1 MTDEPRALPG
11 ADLEG
16 FVNELIEFV
25 GLDDADVAVIRR
37 TAPALL
43 KHERAITDAIYDH
56 FLKFPPTARFFLLED
71 GTPDGQR
78 LERRK
83 HSLARWLR
91 QTAEAALTHDF
102 SYSLLAVGLSH
113 SHRAQGPGGTVPP
126 HFMIGTMSLAQTAFA
141 HIFQAE
147 LADLGEAFAASLA
160 WNKLLLVHVNVLLL
174 GYMLPQ
180 HPGSTGT
187 HP

>member
-1 MTDEPRALPG
+1 
-11 ADLEG
+11 
-16 FVNELIEFV
+16 
-25 GLDDADVAVIRR
+25 
-37 TAPALL
+37 
-43 KHERAITDAIYDH
+43 
-56 FLKFPPTARFFLLED
+56 
-71 GTPDGQR
+71 
-78 LERRK
+78 
-83 HSLARWLR
+83 
-91 QTAEAALTHDF
+91 
-102 SYSLLAVGLSH
+102 
-113 SHRAQGPGGTVPP
+113 
-126 HFMIGTMSLAQTAFA
+126 MIGTMSLAQTAFA